1 MYNVEEL
8 NYELPAL
15 PYNYDALEPYMDGET
30 MKIHHGKHHKT
41 YADKFR
47 EVSEK
52 NQLGSNPFTLL
63 KDLSTVPKDAL
74 KGIKNFGG
82 GHYNHAFFWTI
93 LRKDVKPSISLDVIK
108 AINKKFGNLDKFVEQ
123 FTTASSTFFGS
134 GWTWLVV
141 NSQGELEITNSAN
154 QDSPISNKEQPV
166 LCLDLWEHA
175 YYLKYRNMR
184 ADYIKAF
191 FNIIN
196 WEKVNEYY
204 NKAVKR

>member
-1 MYNVEEL
+1 MYDVKEL
-8 NYELPAL
+8 GFDLPAL
-15 PYNYDALEPYMDGET
+15 PFSYNALEPHIDEET

-41 YADKFR
+41 YADKFK
-47 EVSEK
+47 EVAEK
-52 NQLGSNPFTLL
+52 NKLSSNVYSLL
-63 KDLSTVPKDAL
+63 KDLSKVPSDAL
-74 KGIKNFGG
+74 KGVKNFGG
-82 GHYNHAFFWTI
+82 GHFNHAFFWTI
-93 LRKDVKPSISLDVIK
+93 LRKEVKPSISLDVIK
-108 AINKKFGNLDKFVEQ
+108 AINKKFGSFEKFVEQ

-141 NSQGELEITNSAN
+141 NGKELEIVNSAN
-154 QDSPISNKEQPV
+154 QDCPISNGQHPV

-191 FNIIN
+191 WSIVN

-204 NKAVKR
+204 LNSKIHK

>member
-1 MYNVEEL
+1 MYNIKDL
-8 NYELPAL
+8 GLELPAL
-15 PYNYDALEPYMDGET
+15 PYDYSSLEPYMDEET
-30 MKIHHGKHHKT
+30 MKIHHDKHHKT
-41 YADKFR
+41 YSDKFK
-47 EVSEK
+47 ECAEK
-52 NQLGSNPFTLL
+52 FSLGSNVHSLL
-63 KDLSTVPKDAL
+63 VNLNKVPKDAL

-93 LRKDVKPSISLDVIK
+93 LRKDIKPSISLQVIK
-108 AINKKFGNLDKFVEQ
+108 AVNKKFGNYEKFVEQ

-141 NSQGELEITNSAN
+141 NSSGDLEIINTAN
-154 QDSPISNKEQPV
+154 QDCPISNSQHPV

-175 YYLKYRNMR
+175 YYLKYKNMR

-191 FNIIN
+191 WNIIN

-204 NKAVKR
+204 TQAVKK

>member
-1 MYNVEEL
+1 
-8 NYELPAL
+8 
-15 PYNYDALEPYMDGET
+15 
-30 MKIHHGKHHKT
+30 MKG
-41 YADKFR
+41 
-47 EVSEK
+47 
-52 NQLGSNPFTLL
+52 
-63 KDLSTVPKDAL
+63 
-74 KGIKNFGG
+74 
-82 GHYNHAFFWTI
+82 
-93 LRKDVKPSISLDVIK
+93 DVIK